1 MITVK
6 LPAILK
12 EYAPNGSSDGRVE
25 LDYEQGMTVAD
36 ALATTEI
43 SKTDHRY
50 STLVNGR
57 KKEAGDVLDD
67 GDVVT
72 VMPLFAG
79 G

>member
-36 ALATTEI
+36 ALAATEI
-43 SKTDHRY
+43 SKSNHRY
-50 STLVNGR
+50 STLVNSR
-57 KKEAGDVLDD
+57 KKEAGDVLED

-72 VMPLFAG
+72 VIPLLSG